1 MKPHL
6 NLIDT
11 EDKHRR
17 SYAIIGAG
25 AIGGFYGACLQ
36 KAGFDV
42 HFLLH
47 SDYQHVSQHGIII
60 ESPDG
65 NFILPFVKAY
75 RNCSQMP
82 RCDVVIVAL
91 KTTNNHLLTQILPQV
106 LKHNGTV
113 LVLQNGWGMEAE
125 IAEIVGDDRLMG
137 GICFT
142 FNYKIGAG
150 HIRHLNY
157 GLITLADYAPNYKAA
172 GISTRM
178 CQVAADFISADIM
191 IQLHEDL
198 FLARW
203 QKLICNIPFN
213 GLSVILD
220 CTIEK
225 LVKDAHIY
233 SCIQQLMAE
242 IVAAAEAHG
251 RQIPEVF
258 IQKRLK
264 QTAMMKH
271 YKTSMKVDYEQQ
283 QSLEVEAIFGNPLR
297 TAWKA
302 GMQMPQTSMLYR
314 QLKFLDVQNRISK
327 SKQIQM
333 KNNDSC
339 FNLGSASVS
348 NN

>member
-6 NLIDT
+6 NLPNT
-11 EDKHRR
+11 ESHRR
-17 SYAIIGAG
+17 SYAIIGTG

-47 SDYQHVSQHGIII
+47 SDYQHVSRHGIII

-65 NFILPFVKAY
+65 NFTLPYVKAY
-75 RNCSQMP
+75 RNASQMP

-91 KTTNNHLLTQILPQV
+91 KTTNNHLLSNILPQV
-106 LKHNGTV
+106 LKHNGVV

-125 IAEIVGDDRLMG
+125 IAEIVGSDRLMG

-142 FNYKIGAG
+142 FNYKVGAG
-150 HIRHLNY
+150 HIRHLHY
-157 GLITLADYAPNYKAA
+157 GLITLADYAPNYTAA

-178 CQVAADFISADIM
+178 CQIAADFISADIM

-213 GLSVILD
+213 GLSVILNS
-220 CTIEK
+220 TIEK
-225 LVKDAHIY
+225 LVSNAHAYASIE
-233 SCIQQLMAE
+233 QLMEE
-242 IVAAAEAHG
+242 IVMAAAAHG

-258 IQKRLK
+258 IQKRIK
-264 QTAMMKH
+264 QTAMMKN

-283 QSLEVEAIFGNPLR
+283 KSLEIEAIFGNPLR
-297 TAWKA
+297 TAWKV
-302 GMQMPQTSMLYR
+302 GVQMPQTSMLYR
-314 QLKFLDVQNRISK
+314 QLKFLDIQNSVSSSK
-327 SKQIQM
+327 KLQ
-333 KNNDSC
+333 KNNDSY
-339 FNLGSASVS
+339 FDFWSASLS